1 MPRCGDRCDPRWRTR
16 SHRTGRRRP
25 PSALHW
31 SLLFAVAL
39 SILLFPPRP
48 AKAQTTEIV
57 LHSFDAPKG
66 GYNADSGVFRDQAG
80 SLYGTMEQGGSI
92 GAGVVFK
99 INRDGS
105 EIVLHD
111 FRGSP
116 DGADP
121 ESSPVMDA
129 SGNLYGTTGLGGAYN
144 RGAVY
149 KIDPAGNETILHSF
163 DVSDGEEP
171 QYGLIVDSAGELHS
185 FTGGAD
191 GGSPESGVIRDPVGN
206 LYGSTPLG
214 GLGYGV
220 IYRIGAS
227 GSFSV
232 L

>member
-1 MPRCGDRCDPRWRTR
+1 
-16 SHRTGRRRP
+16 
-25 PSALHW
+25 
-31 SLLFAVAL
+31 
-39 SILLFPPRP
+39 
-48 AKAQTTEIV
+48 
-57 LHSFDAPKG
+57 
-66 GYNADSGVFRDQAG
+66 
-80 SLYGTMEQGGSI
+80 MEQGGSI

-105 EIVLHD
+105 EIVLHN